1 MAEAKTQKN
10 NASVED
16 FLNSVANEQTRSD
29 CFEIVNM
36 MKKATRAE
44 PSMWGASIVGFG
56 EYMMT
61 YANGRQAPW
70 PLVGFSPRKQ
80 NITIYIN
87 PGFDTYASQL
97 KKLGKHS
104 TAKVCL
110 YIKKLADV
118 DKKVLQEI
126 ITDSVKLMKK
136 LNP

>member
-1 MAEAKTQKN
+1 MAETKTQKTS
-10 NASVED
+10 ASVDD
-16 FLNSVANEQTRSD
+16 FINAFANEQTRSD
-29 CFEIVNM
+29 CFEIVKM
-36 MKKATRAE
+36 MKQATKTE
-44 PSMWGASIVGFG
+44 PAMWGTSIVGFG

-61 YANGRQAPW
+61 YANGKQAPW
-70 PLVGFSPRKQ
+70 PLVAFSPRKQ

-87 PGFDTYASQL
+87 PGFDTYEGQL

-126 ITDSVKLMKK
+126 ISDSVKLMKK